1 MTVSV
6 GPYHALDY
14 AHAAAVPASVVA
26 VYSVAV
32 VGPRLRTVAAGGGV
46 IATAVGIMLLVSPE
60 GGLAM
65 FQTAGWVLVVL
76 VFGETMRIQRN
87 YVAAVT
93 ERAERAERTREEEA
107 ARAVAE
113 ERLRIARDLHDLLAH
128 SITLIGV
135 QTSVASHVLIA
146 DPDRLDRP
154 ALAQAL
160 DGIAATCRDARIEL
174 RRTLEVLRAGEPEQG
189 PPPGPAGLPDL
200 VRAAGAAGARVR
212 WSGEPVPPLSAAVGA
227 AVHRI
232 VQESLTNAV
241 RHAGAGVAVELEV
254 AVREREV
261 VVSVA
266 DGGGGEPQEGDGGF
280 GIVGMRE
287 RARSVGGTV
296 TAGPR
301 ADGPGWVVRA
311 VLPLGDGPGG
321 EPGVG
326 TGPDRPDRPVGG
338 GPSG

>member
-1 MTVSV
+1 M
-6 GPYHALDY
+6 
-14 AHAAAVPASVVA
+14 
-26 VYSVAV
+26 
-32 VGPRLRTVAAGGGV
+32 
-46 IATAVGIMLLVSPE
+46 
-60 GGLAM
+60 
-65 FQTAGWVLVVL
+65 
-76 VFGETMRIQRN
+76 
-87 YVAAVT
+87 
-93 ERAERAERTREEEA
+93 
-107 ARAVAE
+107 
-113 ERLRIARDLHDLLAH
+113 
-128 SITLIGV
+128 
-135 QTSVASHVLIA
+135 
-146 DPDRLDRP
+146 
-154 ALAQAL
+154 
-160 DGIAATCRDARIEL
+160 
-174 RRTLEVLRAGEPEQG
+174 
-189 PPPGPAGLPDL
+189 
-200 VRAAGAAGARVR
+200 
-212 WSGEPVPPLSAAVGA
+212 PPLSAAVGA

-326 TGPDRPDRPVGG
+326 TGPDRPDRPA
-338 GPSG
+338 